1 MNVSSSSNICK
12 IDTEKILGRKIKR
25 YKNSFTTNIGSMR
38 RPPSLSQ
45 STLTQIDKAIKKRK
59 KKIEN
64 DIENINNFDS
74 CANNGENIS
83 NFKLPQLSL
92 KEQYEDLL
100 NRKELILPPK
110 YRILLK
116 KQNYL
121 DKILSEN
128 NINHNLNNNNNITGE
143 NKENTNNSYKNIQ
156 NSFNKN
162 MNINFNN
169 NDFQQILFVCPFYY
183 IYQSIHRVSK
193 GIEIKY
199 IDIPNDY
206 IQRMNKK
213 YNLNTNFT
221 LMQTPKQYEPF
232 KGEINKAVMEKRI
245 KLFKKILINITLE
258 QHQKFLKENN
268 FPNFDPIKSCT
279 WHHNF
284 DLKNVKDIGVYDLI
298 ENNIKEYKKLIIR

>member
-1 MNVSSSSNICK
+1 MNEKNTTNIYK
-12 IDTEKILGRKIKR
+12 FDTEKILGRKIKR
-25 YKNSFTTNIGSMR
+25 NEHKALTNFGNMKH
-38 RPPSLSQ
+38 PPSISQ
-45 STLTQIDKAIKKRK
+45 STLIQIDKIIKKRK
-59 KKIEN
+59 KKFGN
-64 DIENINNFDS
+64 NIENINTKDITTSINDIS
-74 CANNGENIS
+74 S
-83 NFKLPQLSL
+83 NFKLPKLSL

-100 NRKELILPPK
+100 IRKELILPPK
-110 YRILLK
+110 YRLLLK

-121 DKILSEN
+121 DKFLSEN
-128 NINHNLNNNNNITGE
+128 NNVKNI
-143 NKENTNNSYKNIQ
+143 KENNEISYNSYNNIQ
-156 NSFNKN
+156 NSFNTN
-162 MNINFNN
+162 MNMNFNN

-183 IYQSIHRVSK
+183 IYQSVNKISK

-206 IQRMNKK
+206 IQRMYKK

-221 LMQTPKQYEPF
+221 LMQTPKNYQPF
-232 KGEINKAVMEKRI
+232 NGEINKAVMEKRI

-268 FPNFDPIKSCT
+268 LPNFDPIKCCT

-284 DLKNVKDIGVYDLI
+284 DIKKVEDIGEFNLI

>member
-1 MNVSSSSNICK
+1 MNELKSTYIYK
-12 IDTEKILGRKIKR
+12 FDAEKLLGRKIKR
-25 YKNSFTTNIGSMR
+25 NEYGDNSNLGSMVS
-38 RPPSLSQ
+38 PPSISP
-45 STLTQIDKAIKKRK
+45 STIIQIDKVIQKRRIKVEKS
-59 KKIEN
+59 IEN
-64 DIENINNFDS
+64 LNNEDLTSSINDNP
-74 CANNGENIS
+74 S

-100 NRKELILPPK
+100 KRKELILPPK
-110 YRILLK
+110 YRLLLK

-128 NINHNLNNNNNITGE
+128 YLNHNLNNA
-143 NKENTNNSYKNIQ
+143 KENNDISNNTYKNIQ
-156 NSFNKN
+156 NSFCKN
-162 MNINFNN
+162 MKMNFNN

-183 IYQSIHRVSK
+183 IYQSVYKISK
-193 GIEIKY
+193 GIELKY

-221 LMQTPKQYEPF
+221 LMQAPKKYMPLR
-232 KGEINKAVMEKRI
+232 GEINKAVMEKRI

-268 FPNFDPIKSCT
+268 FPSFDPIKSRT

-284 DLKNVKDIGVYDLI
+284 DLKSVEDIGEYSLI
-298 ENNIKEYKKLIIR
+298 ENNINEFKKLIIR

>member
-1 MNVSSSSNICK
+1 MNVLSSSNICK
-12 IDTEKILGRKIKR
+12 IDTDKILGRKIKR
-25 YKNSFTTNIGSMR
+25 YKNSYTNNIGSMR

-45 STLTQIDKAIKKRK
+45 STLIQIDKAIKKRK
-59 KKIEN
+59 NKIEN
-64 DIENINNFDS
+64 DLENINKIDS
-74 CANNGENIS
+74 STINNGIS

-128 NINHNLNNNNNITGE
+128 NINHNLNNIND

-156 NSFNKN
+156 NSFNRN

-183 IYQSIHRVSK
+183 IYQSVNKLSK

-268 FPNFDPIKSCT
+268 FPNFDPVKSCT

-284 DLKNVKDIGVYDLI
+284 DLKNVNDIGVYNLV
-298 ENNIKEYKKLIIR
+298 ENNIKEYKKLLII

>member
-1 MNVSSSSNICK
+1 MNELKSTYIYK
-12 IDTEKILGRKIKR
+12 FDAEKLLGRKIKR
-25 YKNSFTTNIGSMR
+25 NEYGDNSNLGSMNS
-38 RPPSLSQ
+38 PPSISP
-45 STLTQIDKAIKKRK
+45 STIIQIDKVIKKRRIK
-59 KKIEN
+59 VEKSIEN
-64 DIENINNFDS
+64 LNNEDLTSSINDNP
-74 CANNGENIS
+74 S

-100 NRKELILPPK
+100 KRKELILPPK
-110 YRILLK
+110 YRLLLK

-128 NINHNLNNNNNITGE
+128 YLNHNLNNA
-143 NKENTNNSYKNIQ
+143 KENNDISNNTYKNIQ
-156 NSFNKN
+156 NSFCKN
-162 MNINFNN
+162 MKMNFNN

-183 IYQSIHRVSK
+183 IYQSVYKISK
-193 GIEIKY
+193 GIELKY

-221 LMQTPKQYEPF
+221 LMQAPKKYMPLR
-232 KGEINKAVMEKRI
+232 GEINKAVMEKRI

-268 FPNFDPIKSCT
+268 FPSFDPIKSRT

-284 DLKNVKDIGVYDLI
+284 DLKSVEDIGEYSLI
-298 ENNIKEYKKLIIR
+298 ENNINEFKKLIIR